1 MQVSWAPTFCSSHPS
16 TLLFCTS
23 TLKTRS
29 EELGWGWLKYGTA
42 LCLQT
47 FVHAKSEPLASSE
60 DQRQKG
66 QASFQW
72 EAKPA
77 LPITEWPRQG
87 RWPWG

>member
-1 MQVSWAPTFCSSHPS
+1 M
-16 TLLFCTS
+16 S
-23 TLKTRS
+23 TLKMRS
-29 EELGWGWLKYGTA
+29 EELGLGWLKYGTA

-47 FVHAKSEPLASSE
+47 FAHAKSEPLASSE
-60 DQRQKG
+60 DQRQMG

-77 LPITEWPRQG
+77 LLITEWPRQG